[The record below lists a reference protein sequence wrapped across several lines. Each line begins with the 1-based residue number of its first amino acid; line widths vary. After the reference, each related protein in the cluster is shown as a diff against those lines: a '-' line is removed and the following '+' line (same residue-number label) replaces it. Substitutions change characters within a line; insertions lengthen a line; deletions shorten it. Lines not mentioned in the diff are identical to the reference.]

1 MQGRACRKP
10 LEVAKCVSHSPS
22 SFNDAPVTGTWP
34 GHAQYAQIRAAL
46 PAPRTT
52 FESAACQSADQVA
65 TFLEKTQKKEKA
77 KKPMSAKIK
86 LARYMEV

>member
-1 MQGRACRKP
+1 MQGRACPRP
-10 LEVAKCVSHSPS
+10 VEAAKYVVSLSS

-52 FESAACQSADQVA
+52 FKSAACQSADQVA
-65 TFLEKTQKKEKA
+65 TFLEKNRKNQKANE
-77 KKPMSAKIK
+77 
-86 LARYMEV
+86 R